1 MSLLVCSTN
10 KPLLRDFDVKEY
22 AASMILRRCLFL
34 ELLALFAWHGPRAL
48 AGVPE
53 EEAAKPVSYYKQ
65 IRPIFQAQC
74 HGCHQPAKPKGGYV
88 MTDFEKL
95 LAGGDSAAKGETA
108 IVPKD
113 PEKSLLLQQITP
125 VQGEAEMPEKKPPLP
140 DTDIALVK
148 RWIAE
153 GAVDDTPANARQR
166 YDLSRP
172 PIYARPPVVSSL
184 DFSPDGTELAVGG
197 FHEVLIHKADGSE
210 LLGRLIGLA
219 ERIQSVRYSP
229 DGKWLAVAGGQP
241 ARMGEVQIWDVAKR
255 KLHISVPV
263 TFDTVYGVSWS
274 PDSKTVAFGCSDRT
288 VRAIS
293 AETGQ
298 QVLQQGSHSDW
309 VLDTVFSTKGDHV
322 VSVSRDMSVKLTEF
336 ATQRFVDNITSITPG
351 ALRGGIHAV
360 ARHPQ
365 RDEVLI
371 GGADGKPEIFRIFR
385 QTARKIGDN
394 AGLVRKLP
402 PMEGRIYAVDYASD
416 GKQAAC
422 GSSLDGKGQ
431 VEICELDFDPALP
444 PELAKLMEREG
455 SKFSAEE
462 KAKLDAYWSNGVKLK
477 QTVGINAG
485 VYALAFRPDNQAIAA
500 AGEDGVVRL
509 IDVNNGAVT
518 KEFVPVPLAAAATA
532 GK

>member
-1 MSLLVCSTN
+1 
-10 KPLLRDFDVKEY
+10 
-22 AASMILRRCLFL
+22 
-34 ELLALFAWHGPRAL
+34 
-48 AGVPE
+48 
-53 EEAAKPVSYYKQ
+53 
-65 IRPIFQAQC
+65 
-74 HGCHQPAKPKGGYV
+74 
-88 MTDFEKL
+88 
-95 LAGGDSAAKGETA
+95 
-108 IVPKD
+108 
-113 PEKSLLLQQITP
+113 
-125 VQGEAEMPEKKPPLP
+125 
-140 DTDIALVK
+140 
-148 RWIAE
+148 
-153 GAVDDTPANARQR
+153 
-166 YDLSRP
+166 
-172 PIYARPPVVSSL
+172 
-184 DFSPDGTELAVGG
+184 
-197 FHEVLIHKADGSE
+197 LI
-210 LLGRLIGLA
+210 GRLIGLA
-219 ERIQSVRYSP
+219 ERIQSVRFSP

-241 ARMGEVQIWDVAKR
+241 ARMGEVQVWDVAKK
-255 KLHISVPV
+255 KLHVSVPV

-288 VRAIS
+288 VRAIT

-309 VLDTVFSTKGDHV
+309 VLDTVFSVKGDHV
-322 VSVSRDMSVKLTEF
+322 ISVSRDMSAKLTEF

-416 GKQAAC
+416 GKHAAC

-444 PELAKLMEREG
+444 PDLAKLMEREG
-455 SKFSAEE
+455 AKFSAEE
-462 KAKLDAYWSNGVKLK
+462 KARIDAYWSNGVKL
-477 QTVGINAG
+477 THMVPINAG
-485 VYALAFRPDNQAIAA
+485 VYALSFRPDNQFVAA

-509 IDVNNGAVT
+509 IDVTNGNVA
-518 KEFVPVPLAAAATA
+518 KEFVPVPLAT
-532 GK
+532 GNLSTR

>member
-1 MSLLVCSTN
+1 MKPRPAPLPLLLVLT
-10 KPLLRDFDVKEY
+10 
-22 AASMILRRCLFL
+22 
-34 ELLALFAWHGPRAL
+34 LALPAGHAF

-53 EEAAKPVSYYKQ
+53 DSSGKPVSYYKQ

-74 HGCHQPAKPKGGYV
+74 HGCHQPAKPKGGYI
-88 MTDFEKL
+88 MTDFDKL
-95 LAGGDSAAKGETA
+95 LAGGDSAEKGETA
-108 IVPKD
+108 IVPRD
-113 PEKSLLLQQITP
+113 PDKSLLVQQITP

-140 DTDIALVK
+140 DPEIALIK
-148 RWIAE
+148 RWIGE
-153 GAVDDTPANARQR
+153 GAVDDTPPNARQR
-166 YDLSRP
+166 YDVSHP
-172 PIYARPPVVSSL
+172 PVYGRPPVISSL
-184 DFSPDGTELAVGG
+184 DFSPDGQQLAVGG
-197 FHEVLIHKADGSE
+197 FHEVLIHKADGSG
-210 LLGRLIGLA
+210 LISRLIGLA

-241 ARMGEVQIWDVAKR
+241 ARMGEVQIWDVAKG
-255 KLHISVPV
+255 KLHLSVPV

-288 VRAIS
+288 VRAIN

-309 VLDTVFSTKGDHV
+309 VLDTVFSTKGDYV
-322 VSVSRDMSVKLTEF
+322 VSVSRDMSTKLTEF

-431 VEICELDFDPALP
+431 VEICDLDFDPALP

-455 SKFSAEE
+455 SKFSPEE
-462 KAKLDAYWSNGVKLK
+462 KAKLDAYWENGVKLK
-477 QTVGINAG
+477 QMVAINAG
-485 VYALAFRPDNQAIAA
+485 VYALSFRPDNQTVAA

-509 IDVNNGAVT
+509 IDVNNGAVS
-518 KEFVPVPLAAAATA
+518 KEFVPVPLGASATTA
-532 GK
+532 SK